1 MLIAMSLLAS
11 THGEG
16 PARELRTLI
25 GIEDVRLAVTS
36 PRVSSSVATQNDA
49 SIAIDNR
56 HDSTRRLAHAI
67 RLIEQGLCAPGI
79 TLVAIASNEK
89 TPNGVF
95 SDSQRAA

>member
-36 PRVSSSVATQNDA
+36 QCILQRRDA
-49 SIAIDNR
+49 
-56 HDSTRRLAHAI
+56 
-67 RLIEQGLCAPGI
+67 E
-79 TLVAIASNEK
+79 
-89 TPNGVF
+89 
-95 SDSQRAA
+95 